1 MNLGI
6 ASFGAFLLFVISTLN
21 WRKSVKTAL
30 ILVVIEG
37 AIRKWVVPQASDLVY
52 FLKDIVLLGA
62 YARYFVFDQ
71 KSKRAVGSSGMK
83 ALLWIALVF
92 ISLQVFNIRLAS
104 VAVGLFGFKS
114 YLVYVPLCFMLR
126 DLFHSSEDIQSF
138 LKWYM
143 LLVIPVGVL
152 GGIQFIS
159 PPDSP
164 INTYVAGESDI
175 ATFMG
180 QDEISRAR
188 ITGTFSYISGYAA
201 YLTVCLGLLFSMLT
215 ASLNT
220 TWRVIL
226 IGAQS
231 LLIGNMFMTGSR
243 GPVFSGIIV
252 FAGFLFTNQWAR
264 KRELRKALATLLLTV
279 AVCAAAVTYWFS
291 DAFDAFW
298 VRATTSDSASERI
311 AGPILEPLEFLL
323 DPEILGYGAGAT
335 HPGGMTIRTRFGLPD
350 PESRPPDAE
359 NETVRI
365 MFELGVFGFLVWYAI
380 KIYLLLALWRT
391 RAQVRNP
398 FLKNLALAAF
408 LVHAILL
415 TGMTVLNHTAN
426 VYYWFMAG
434 FIFLLPHLDSIA
446 ANEYLENNVNPTRR
460 HRHNTVSGKY
470 RPIVEPVDTAPGDVD
485 RSTTRNSG
493 IIEKT

>member
-6 ASFGAFLLFVISTLN
+6 ASFGALLLFVISTLN
-21 WRKSVKTAL
+21 WRRSVKAAL

-37 AIRKWVVPQASDLVY
+37 AIRKWVLPQASDLVY

-62 YARYFVFDQ
+62 YARYFVFNR
-71 KSKRAVGSSGMK
+71 KSKQGVGSSGMK
-83 ALLWIALVF
+83 ALLWIALVL

-104 VAVGLFGFKS
+104 VPVGLFGFKA
-114 YLVYVPLCFMLR
+114 YLLYVPLCFMLR
-126 DLFHSSEDIQSF
+126 DLFPSSEDLQSF
-138 LKWYM
+138 LKWYL

-159 PPDSP
+159 PPDSA
-164 INTYVAGESDI
+164 INTYVAGEVDI
-175 ATFMG
+175 ATFRG

-188 ITGTFSYISGYAA
+188 ITGAFSYISGYAA
-201 YLTVCLGLLFSMLT
+201 YLTVCMALLFSMLM
-215 ASLNT
+215 ARLNT
-220 TWRVIL
+220 VWRVIL
-226 IGAQS
+226 IGAQAI
-231 LLIGNMFMTGSR
+231 LIGNMFMTGSR

-264 KRELRKALATLLLTV
+264 KREVRKAFAMLLLTV
-279 AVCAAAVTYWFS
+279 AVCAVAVTYWFS
-291 DAFDAFW
+291 EAFDAFW

-335 HPGGMTIRTRFGLPD
+335 HPGGMTIRTRFDLPD
-350 PESRPPDAE
+350 PELRPPDAE

-380 KIYLLLALWRT
+380 KLYLLLALWRT
-391 RAQVRNP
+391 RVQVRNP

-415 TGMTVLNHTAN
+415 TGMTVLNHTAH

-434 FIFLLPHLDSIA
+434 FIFLLPYLDSITA
-446 ANEYLENNVNPTRR
+446 HEYLENNVNRTKR
-460 HRHNTVSGKY
+460 HRHSTKSGNY
-470 RPIVEPVDTAPGDVD
+470 RPFVEPVITALGAVR
-485 RSTTRNSG
+485 RSTTRNTG